1 MARNSCRRG
10 MPWMKIK
17 SSMESFRSLSSLE
30 RARDPWIRLSLSI
43 SLDFFEKEIFS
54 LRRKIG
60 EGIGSIFVY
69 PSRDCLLFI
78 FVIPRE
84 GEKVDELEI
93 SIGGRLSRSVNLYLN
108 HFVPS
113 YQLPFVGI
121 TSRCSSTTPSLLSIL
136 RSPLLWPIF
145 HPSLFPPC
153 RAETKAA
160 RSINRIL
167 AIGDPPRCYDL
178 NNLFQCN
185 YQLTVRIKPSPIDF
199 IHID

>member
-1 MARNSCRRG
+1 
-10 MPWMKIK
+10 MKIK
-17 SSMESFRSLSSLE
+17 SSMESFRSLSSFE

-43 SLDFFEKEIFS
+43 PLDFFEKEIFS

-108 HFVPS
+108 HFVPF

-136 RSPLLWPIF
+136 LTPALTHL
-145 HPSLFPPC
+145 PSLSFSSLPPS